1 MAKIAKTERDSFAHA
16 RQNAKAWF
24 ELIEKM
30 VARHEIAE
38 EQARTGGDE
47 TEATRR
53 EIEESV
59 LSVQVREGWRMPGGR
74 VEKENRP
81 EEYEILLSTGGPAL
95 RIVGQLDQYCQP
107 STAEMQMQD
116 WGLPWTRYPAP
127 EAQLLAFAAVFWF
140 GGE

>member
-1 MAKIAKTERDSFAHA
+1 MEQRKKDDFAHA

-24 ELIEKM
+24 ESIELM
-30 VARHEIAE
+30 VGRHETAI
-38 EQARTGGDE
+38 EQAQTGGDE

-74 VEKENRP
+74 VEKENQP

-95 RIVGQLDQYCQP
+95 RIIGQLDPHCQP

-116 WGLPWTRYPAP
+116 WGVPWTRYPLP
-127 EAQLLAFAAVFWF
+127 EDKLLAFASVFWF
-140 GGE
+140 GE